1 MNSWEDPNSS
11 MTMVRCMSHALCH
24 PSPSQRSSPVIV
36 LIRRRLHIQREDDLY
51 IRPASLASMGA
62 SPAGIRLSVWM
73 AVFTGITTAVIALRI
88 WAVHLTRRS
97 LQLSDYLVIVA
108 YVCVEGN

>member
-1 MNSWEDPNSS
+1 
-11 MTMVRCMSHALCH
+11 MTV
-24 PSPSQRSSPVIV
+24 
-36 LIRRRLHIQREDDLY
+36 
-51 IRPASLASMGA
+51 

-88 WAVHLTRRS
+88 WAVRLTRKS

-108 YVCVEGN
+108 YVCSQFLFTISANRFRSRQTQWSH